1 MDKSSLPTRPLL
13 YSATGLILAGA
24 AALLVACI
32 VLVSAQEPNKPAAS
46 PSPTSSPM
54 NPTAATIND
63 TARPTKDELKKRLTP
78 IQYRVTC
85 EEGTEPAFHNAYW
98 DNHRAGIY
106 VDVISGKALFSSA
119 DKFDSGTG
127 WPSFTKPLAKEN
139 VVEKTDRALGMER
152 TEVRAKDSDAH
163 LGHVFDDGP
172 EDKGGMRYCM
182 NSASLRFIPVDK
194 LKEEGYGDYLP
205 LFEKDSAATA
215 KK

>member
-1 MDKSSLPTRPLL
+1 MQKPSLPTRPLS
-13 YSATGLILAGA
+13 YSATGLILSGA
-24 AALLVACI
+24 AALLIACV

-46 PSPTSSPM
+46 PSPSASPM
-54 NPTAATIND
+54 NSTASD
-63 TARPTKDELKKRLTP
+63 TTDKSTPSKEELKKRLTP

-85 EEGTEPAFHNAYW
+85 EEGTEPAFRNAYW

-106 VDVISGKALFSSA
+106 VDVISGKALFSST

-139 VVEKTDRALGMER
+139 VVEKTDRTFGMER
-152 TEVRAKDSDAH
+152 TEVKAKDSNAH

-172 EDKGGMRYCM
+172 EDKGGLRYCM

-194 LKEEGYGDYLP
+194 LKEEGYGEYLP
-205 LFEKDSAATA
+205 LFEKDNAA